1 MRIHLNQSVIW
12 LISYDS
18 ANMHINAYDMYVLST
33 CIRHK
38 RHVKHIAKVTT
49 LDRMFFHFNNDL
61 NTEALARE
69 LILKYAEDDYESDSD
84 EKGITI
90 LTDIIW

>member
-18 ANMHINAYDMYVLST
+18 ANMHINAYDMYVLSK

-38 RHVKHIAKVTT
+38 HQLKNIDKMKSVDKLFYK
-49 LDRMFFHFNNDL
+49 LNNDP
-61 NTEALARE
+61 TREALAM
-69 LILKYAEDDYESDSD
+69 
-84 EKGITI
+84 
-90 LTDIIW
+90 